1 MSHDDADSC
10 KMICCLLLLN
20 TSQHVISLSLCICIY
35 TVYRLA
41 SWFSRRHDTWHPQ
54 SLAET
59 LEEQILH
66 HLELAHLCHPTQSQE
81 DDCYQH
87 DYAFIRLAMHC
98 LQACGSAH
106 ASLPTNTFLR
116 KTNWR
121 VEWSTQQLRRTFA
134 LLLHECVTL
143 GESYKGSLRKMISGE
158 KWSLSDVFLFRNHLL

>member
-1 MSHDDADSC
+1 MKFQLKYVSNISLDNSVEMSHDDADSC
-10 KMICCLLLLN
+10 KIIWCLLLLN
-20 TSQHVISLSLCICIY
+20 TSEHFIGLSLWICIY

-41 SWFSRRHDTWHPQ
+41 CWFSRRHDTWHPQ

-106 ASLPTNTFLR
+106 ASLPTNTFLWQNQWEGGAINPAAAENISLITTWMCYSGR
-116 KTNWR
+116 K
-121 VEWSTQQLRRTFA
+121 L
-134 LLLHECVTL
+134 
-143 GESYKGSLRKMISGE
+143 
-158 KWSLSDVFLFRNHLL
+158 